1 MKEGKMQNNLVT
13 KAVEAIYQM
22 DNDQLNQVI
31 EAVKLKRN
39 HIAKQAVRKFLVGDK
54 VSFIDRNK
62 RRTHGI
68 VEKVNKKYIIVNT
81 HPGPKWR
88 IPGNMLEKESA

>member
-68 VEKVNKKYIIVNT
+68 VAVSYT
-81 HPGPKWR
+81 HLTLPTNR
-88 IPGNMLEKESA
+88 EV

>member
-68 VEKVNKKYIIVNT
+68 VEKVNKKYIIVDTN
-81 HPGPKWR
+81 PGPKWR